1 MEPIRVGIMGLGRS
15 GWDIHA
21 RLIDPLK
28 DKYQI
33 VAVVDRLP
41 ERRAEAVERWGCSA
55 YPEVEELLAND
66 DIELVIVALP
76 SYLHAGVSI
85 AALEAGKH
93 VVCEKPMATSLE
105 DADAMV
111 AADQA
116 AETVLSIFQ
125 NRRYNPDF
133 VKVQE
138 IIDSGI
144 LGRIVQIR
152 LSESK
157 FGRRWD
163 WQTQKQFGGGTLNNT
178 GPHHLDMALQ
188 LFGPTE
194 PEISVHL
201 DRTLTLGDADDH
213 VKLVLQADGR
223 PTIDIEV
230 SSVCAYP
237 GETWNIMGTQGGL
250 AGTTKELRWKFFD
263 PVELPPC
270 ELDFAPTPDRGYNR
284 EQIPWQEGSWSVEE
298 DTGPGYTGYY
308 LDLYETIRNGAPL
321 VITAE
326 SARRNVWLQEECH
339 KVAGL

>member
-1 MEPIRVGIMGLGRS
+1 MEPLRVGIMGLGRS

-213 VKLVLQADGR
+213 VSWVLTGRRPADHRHRSQQRLRLPRRNLEHHGHPGR
-223 PTIDIEV
+223 PGRHDQGTALEV
-230 SSVCAYP
+230 LRIRSNCGPASWTSRPRPTA
-237 GETWNIMGTQGGL
+237 
-250 AGTTKELRWKFFD
+250 ATTASRF
-263 PVELPPC
+263 P
-270 ELDFAPTPDRGYNR
+270 A
-284 EQIPWQEGSWSVEE
+284 QEGVGASRRIPVQ
-298 DTGPGYTGYY
+298 DTQATT
-308 LDLYETIRNGAPL
+308 LLSLIKSCTL
-321 VITAE
+321 TV
-326 SARRNVWLQEECH
+326 S
-339 KVAGL
+339 